1 MKVVSGNIKFFSY
14 FILLILTGSLLL
26 QLPWCYVE
34 CEPVAYVDALFT
46 SVSAVCV
53 TGLSTV
59 PMDIY
64 TNQGFFV
71 ILLLIEFGGL
81 GILTFVSLIFSLP
94 KKKISLL
101 NGKFVK
107 EYFIAD
113 VDYNPRKILKSI
125 FEYTII
131 IQFMGFVLLLPAL
144 YLSGSKDWFFDSL
157 FLSISAFCNAG
168 FSPYNTSLQPFENNF
183 YVLTV
188 IMGLIVF
195 GGIGFVVIKN
205 CSQILQGK
213 ARKLSLHSKI
223 VLIMAVTLI
232 VGGSL
237 FIFAVEEKKCFADYS
252 FIKKI
257 FLSLFQS
264 VTTRT
269 AGFEVTP
276 QGSFD
281 ASVTIFDTLLMFI
294 GGAPGSI
301 AGGVKTTTVFVAVL
315 YAIDGNQQ
323 RNTVKIGN
331 YQLPPELVNKAITI
345 VSRSI
350 LLLFVVT
357 ILLSFSESAS
367 LDAGTMRIS
376 ELVFEATS
384 AFATVGLSHGITGS
398 LSTTGKIILILTMF
412 IGRTGI
418 FAMSLHISRYSTE
431 DNQVGYPKESV
442 LLG

>member
-34 CEPVAYVDALFT
+34 GETVAYVDALFT

-113 VDYNPRKILKSI
+113 VDYNPCKILKSI

-144 YLSGSKDWFFDSL
+144 YLSGSKDWVFDSL

-168 FSPYNTSLQPFENNF
+168 FSPM
-183 YVLTV
+183 
-188 IMGLIVF
+188 II
-195 GGIGFVVIKN
+195 
-205 CSQILQGK
+205 
-213 ARKLSLHSKI
+213 
-223 VLIMAVTLI
+223 
-232 VGGSL
+232 
-237 FIFAVEEKKCFADYS
+237 
-252 FIKKI
+252 
-257 FLSLFQS
+257 
-264 VTTRT
+264 
-269 AGFEVTP
+269 
-276 QGSFD
+276 
-281 ASVTIFDTLLMFI
+281 
-294 GGAPGSI
+294 
-301 AGGVKTTTVFVAVL
+301 
-315 YAIDGNQQ
+315 
-323 RNTVKIGN
+323 
-331 YQLPPELVNKAITI
+331 VNKTI
-345 VSRSI
+345 SFWGSPA
-350 LLLFVVT
+350 LLL
-357 ILLSFSESAS
+357 
-367 LDAGTMRIS
+367 
-376 ELVFEATS
+376 
-384 AFATVGLSHGITGS
+384 
-398 LSTTGKIILILTMF
+398 TTFKS
-412 IGRTGI
+412 I
-418 FAMSLHISRYSTE
+418 FC
-431 DNQVGYPKESV
+431 
-442 LLG
+442 